1 MSKYIIDILN
11 ELTKKVDSVSRK
23 IHSEVVEPMIVF
35 VDNQTLTNKM
45 LLRESEEVIYSLE
58 ANNEFLK
65 ELSKNYDINTRSKTA
80 P

>member
-35 VDNQTLTNKM
+35 VENQTLTNKM